1 MHFEYPLIFVLIVP
15 VLLIWWFFGREKVWY
30 VFPNSLMKKYSR
42 YSFFLIFLWFLRVSM
57 ICLTFLLIASP
68 HAYREKKVPIGGEKN
83 IVLILDISKSMLADD
98 IVPNR
103 LDRAKEVI
111 REFLGKWEWVRF
123 WLIVFAGKPFV
134 LSPLTD
140 DIRWLQEI
148 VDTLTTDTIRQN
160 LPWLSGTNIGDA
172 LLLSPTLTT
181 SGQDQTIVL
190 ITDGRANIGTD
201 PLIALD
207 YLSRR
212 IQSSPIYT
220 IGIGN
225 ASGSILSYLDSD
237 GERKYFYDEQ
247 WEKLRADIDADM
259 LSKIA
264 DTSGWVFYRASES
277 TDFIEIFDTLSRDF
291 FDNWKFITEKSGHS
305 LVPLFFGILVF
316 LASIHGLLVFF
327 MRRN

>member
-1 MHFEYPLIFVLIVP
+1 MIF
-15 VLLIWWFFGREKVWY
+15 
-30 VFPNSLMKKYSR
+30 
-42 YSFFLIFLWFLRVSM
+42 
-57 ICLTFLLIASP
+57 LTFLIIASP

-98 IVPNR
+98 IAPNR

-172 LLLSPTLTT
+172 LLLSPALTA

-201 PLIALD
+201 PHIALD
-207 YLSRR
+207 YLSRT
-212 IQSSPIYT
+212 QSSPIYT

-225 ASGSILSYLDSD
+225 ASWSILSYLDSD

-247 WEKLRADIDADM
+247 WEKLRADIDAEM

-264 DTSGWVFYRASES
+264 DTSGGVFYRASES

-291 FDNWKFITEKSGHS
+291 FDTRAFVTEKSWYS

-316 LASIHGLLVFF
+316 LALIHTLLVFF
-327 MRRN
+327 LRRN